1 MSEPLARV
9 KLPRD
14 IRTVGVLRD
23 QVVEGCILSFD
34 FRNLRGDVVPSQG
47 PGTAKVK
54 GKGKPGKKGSSKGGR
69 SDTVLEV
76 YLCGGSSP
84 GDVMLFE
91 VWEEESRQRVKSQL
105 QVGST
110 VRIGKVL
117 VVAHTDKTRWFT
129 TSRSPMYLK
138 AVRGNGVHTQREAP
152 AGSHGTMC
160 NRIPGACVIESRDHV

>member
-1 MSEPLARV
+1 MSEPLPRA

-14 IRTVGVLRD
+14 IRTVGVLTN
-23 QVVEGCILSFD
+23 QVVEACILSVD
-34 FRNLRGDVVPSQG
+34 LRNLRGDVVPSQG

-129 TSRSPMYLK
+129 TSRTSMYLK
-138 AVRGNGVHTQREAP
+138 AVRGNGGTPSGKPPREATGP
-152 AGSHGTMC
+152 
-160 NRIPGACVIESRDHV
+160 CVIESREHV

>member
-1 MSEPLARV
+1 MSEPLHRV

-14 IRTVGVLRD
+14 LRTVGVLTN
-23 QVVEGCILSFD
+23 QVVEACILSVAL
-34 FRNLRGDVVPSQG
+34 RNLRGDVVPSQG

-129 TSRSPMYLK
+129 TSRSSMYLK
-138 AVRGNGVHTQREAP
+138 AVRGNGGTPSGKPPREATGP
-152 AGSHGTMC
+152 
-160 NRIPGACVIESRDHV
+160 CVIESREHV